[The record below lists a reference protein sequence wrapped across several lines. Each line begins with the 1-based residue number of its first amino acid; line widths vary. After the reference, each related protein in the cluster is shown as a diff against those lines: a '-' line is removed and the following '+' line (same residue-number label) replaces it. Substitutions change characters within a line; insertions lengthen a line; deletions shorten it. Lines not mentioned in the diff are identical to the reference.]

1 MRRPKDRIARQTVLV
16 TDIEMNQMTV
26 IVVIVIV
33 MIMIVV
39 VVTREVVVKRKR
51 KRKGERERGKSVNG
65 KTVKE
70 TKEDVE
76 EEEEGVEVKRR
87 VGHPMRS
94 LPHN

>member
-51 KRKGERERGKSVNG
+51 KGERERGKSVNG